1 MPREP
6 IVLLSV
12 SWRYDVTV
20 ELRISKRNWSK
31 ISRGEQI
38 TIRGNSYY
46 YEGEFSGDYWDF
58 SGGIDGELRVRYGS
72 PKGRYCDGVGFDG
85 TLRHGLVE
93 QLKPEAWPY
102 CTDK

>member
-31 ISRGEQI
+31 ISRGEQV

-46 YEGEFSGDYWDF
+46 YEGEFFGDYWDF
-58 SGGIDGELRVRYGS
+58 FGWYRWRTSGEIRIAEGPLLRRS
-72 PKGRYCDGVGFDG
+72 RLRRHLPPWIGRAAQARSMALLY
-85 TLRHGLVE
+85 R
-93 QLKPEAWPY
+93 
-102 CTDK
+102 